1 MKKYWGL
8 LATACVV
15 VSAVA
20 LPAAAAART
29 KTVTAAPPALAKPLA
44 GKLLGKSFVGTYN
57 PDVNAFF
64 LQRVTINAGD
74 TVKFVQNGFHTI
86 DLPGRSN
93 EDLPLILPGAT
104 VTGAIDAAG
113 NPFWFNDNLPSLGL
127 NPALFTRS
135 SATTY
140 NGSTRLDSGLPP
152 NSGAPKPFLVKFTK
166 PGTYKYFCD
175 VHPGMIGY
183 VVVKPKGKRI
193 PSARQDAVSLTGQVT
208 TDILAAKRLAKT
220 NVAAGHVSLG
230 ESNSNGVELFAMFP
244 AAMTVSPGT
253 VVTFSMSRDSREVHT
268 ATFGPVPYILGL
280 SNAGKTLFNVPG
292 PTAEALYPSSPVQPI
307 LLDPASHGNGFGNIG
322 ALDTDPTTKQIPTS
336 GQIKFTAPGTYH
348 FICLIHPFMHGTII
362 VK

>member
-1 MKKYWGL
+1 MKKNWGL
-8 LATACVV
+8 FAAACVAA
-15 VSAVA
+15 SALA

-29 KTVTAAPPALAKPLA
+29 KTVTAGPPAQVKPLA
-44 GKLLGKSFVGTYN
+44 VKLLGKSFFGAYN
-57 PDVNAFF
+57 PDINAFF

-86 DLPGRSN
+86 DLPGKSN
-93 EDLPLILPGAT
+93 EDLPLILPGST

-113 NPFWFNDNLPSLGL
+113 NPFWFNGKLPSLGL
-127 NPALFTRS
+127 NPVLFARS

-183 VVVKPKGKRI
+183 VVVKPKGKPV
-193 PSARQDAVSLTGQVT
+193 PSARQDTASLIAQATS
-208 TDILAAKRLAKT
+208 DILAAKRLAKIK
-220 NVAAGHVSLG
+220 VAADHVSLG
-230 ESNSNGVELFAMFP
+230 ESNSSGVELFAMFP
-244 AAMTVSPGT
+244 ATMTVSPGT
-253 VVTFSMSRDSREVHT
+253 VVTFSMSRNSREVHT
-268 ATFGPVPYILGL
+268 ATFGPVKYINDL
-280 SNAGKTLFNVPG
+280 SNALFSAPG
-292 PTAEALYPSSPVQPI
+292 PTAQALYPSSPVQPI
-307 LLDPASHGNGFGNIG
+307 LLDPSSHGNGFGNIG
-322 ALDTDPTTKQIPTS
+322 AVDTDPTTPQIPTS

-348 FICLIHPFMHGTII
+348 FICLIHSQMHGTII